1 MFLFRKRFWLT
12 LLKIF
17 GLAFVGG
24 MIWVQLP
31 ELRYDLG
38 PKRPREISN
47 PEELSTERFPLATF
61 VSIEGKPNFEKAFV
75 YRRYGLSY
83 TYFNVEPYGLRLVV
97 RTYGKVTDEW
107 RNLNRFLG
115 KLRPFSRQPF
125 SYRVRGIYRDKFQV
139 EIPGD
144 SFFLALDDVPRPSGW
159 QFGAV
164 AFAGVLW
171 VVMLYLFF
179 LYRRG
184 GRRVG
189 LF

>member
-1 MFLFRKRFWLT
+1 MFLLRRRFWLT
-12 LLKIF
+12 VLKGF
-17 GLAFVGG
+17 GLLFVGG
-24 MIWVQLP
+24 MIWVQIP

-38 PKRPREISN
+38 PKRPLAITG
-47 PEELSTERFPLATF
+47 PEELSDGRFRRSTF
-61 VSIEGKPNFEKAFV
+61 VSIHGKPNFERAFV

-83 TYFNVEPYGLRLVV
+83 TYFNIEPYGTRLVV
-97 RTYGKVTDEW
+97 RTYDKVTDEW
-107 RNLNRFLG
+107 KELSRFLG
-115 KLRPFSRQPF
+115 KLCPFKDQPF
-125 SYRVRGIYRDKFQV
+125 SYRIREIYRERFQV
-139 EIPGD
+139 DIPENA
-144 SFFLALDDVPRPSGW
+144 FFLALDDVPRPSGW

-171 VVMLYLFF
+171 LAMFYLFF